1 VLKDFVDEFKCNVE
15 RLFKELTKLL
25 RIHAK
30 GERTNSYNIRSFG
43 MVDDSCPMFLLEDI
57 MHLIVNLE
65 GKIRRYDPQAQAY
78 NEAKSLLLQ
87 TLTTHEVIIV
97 PFLRFFFLLVT
108 FVFKAILLVG
118 ALKSENSLPSRKLY
132 NSYGDPN
139 DSKDIF
145 SAAIRYVFCSLQN
158 STTLTFIYF

>member
-1 VLKDFVDEFKCNVE
+1 MFKDFVDEFKCNVE

-30 GERTNSYNIRSFG
+30 GERTNLYNIRSFG

-97 PFLRFFFLLVT
+97 PFLRFLFF
-108 FVFKAILLVG
+108 FVSDICFSG
-118 ALKSENSLPSRKLY
+118 YPSGWCIEK
-132 NSYGDPN
+132 
-139 DSKDIF
+139 
-145 SAAIRYVFCSLQN
+145 
-158 STTLTFIYF
+158 